1 MIPIQ
6 PLSVKFPEEERAQLK
21 ALAAAL
27 GWSESQVVR
36 DSVAAVIYLAKHPEG
51 QTKIVGMARQA
62 LRHEGDNSLLKEHVN
77 RFHFHASDKVGA

>member
-36 DSVAAVIYLAKHPEG
+36 DSVAAIIYLA
-51 QTKIVGMARQA
+51 QQ
-62 LRHEGDNSLLKEHVN
+62 
-77 RFHFHASDKVGA
+77 